1 MTPLKTIIATAVIAV
16 GGTVAAFSGL
26 HIGQSNA
33 DAATGQAIK
42 AKTTYS
48 VTLTAKQLAKL
59 MHGQNSGAT
68 HQARHHQRHAQRHA
82 VRYQNNGSS
91 SRSYSG
97 SRSYNGSS
105 GSYGSRSYSGH
116 SGYRCYGNG
125 GSRSGSWGGGS
136 HSGGSWAAA
145 VAGKT
150 RSHRWEAGPRGSASQ
165 PWVQTKRERQ
175 RQQAKVKR

>member
-26 HIGQSNA
+26 HIGQPNA
-33 DAATGQAIK
+33 DAAAGQAVK

-59 MHGQNSGAT
+59 MHGQNGGAT
-68 HQARHHQRHAQRHA
+68 QQERHHQRQAKRHA

-116 SGYRCYGNG
+116 SGYRCYGSG
-125 GSRSGSWGGGS
+125 GSSSGSWGGGS
-136 HSGGSWAAA
+136 HSGGGGCW
-145 VAGKT
+145 
-150 RSHRWEAGPRGSASQ
+150 
-165 PWVQTKRERQ
+165 
-175 RQQAKVKR
+175 

>member
-26 HIGQSNA
+26 HIGQTNA

-59 MHGQNSGAT
+59 MHSQQSGVM
-68 HQARHHQRHAQRHA
+68 HEARHQQRHAQRHA
-82 VRYQNNGSS
+82 VRYQNNGGG

-97 SRSYNGSS
+97 SHSYNGSS
-105 GSYGSRSYSGH
+105 SSYGSRSYSGH
-116 SGYRCYGNG
+116 SGYRCNNYG
-125 GSRSGSWGGGS
+125 GSHSGSWGGGS
-136 HSGGSWAAA
+136 HSGGGGCW
-145 VAGKT
+145 
-150 RSHRWEAGPRGSASQ
+150 
-165 PWVQTKRERQ
+165 
-175 RQQAKVKR
+175 